1 MSHAVGNEVGL
12 SPQMVLARQCK
23 VRSFKPGDEHHVW
36 RLYREGLLA
45 GHLDPVDPL
54 DDLRNI
60 EDYYLAHPRRHF
72 WVAQAFGDIVGTVA
86 IATEED
92 GVAHLRRLRVAP
104 RWPDRDML
112 ATTLMETALDHAREQ
127 GAIKLALHT
136 PVNQEGAL
144 ELMTRHGFQFARS
157 RQIHGRDAL
166 EFYITVYDP
175 IHLPPDHAP
184 G

>member
-1 MSHAVGNEVGL
+1 L
-12 SPQMVLARQCK
+12 SRNGFRVNRRGFALIWKSDNAL
-23 VRSFKPGDEHHVW
+23 V
-36 RLYREGLLA
+36 
-45 GHLDPVDPL
+45 GHLDPIDPL

-60 EDYYLAHPRRHF
+60 EEYYVRHPRRHF

-92 GVAHLRRLRVAP
+92 GVAHLRRLRVGT
-104 RWPDRDML
+104 RWPDRNML
-112 ATTLMETALDHAREQ
+112 ATTLMETALEHAREQ

-144 ELMTRHGFQFARS
+144 DLMTRHGFQFARM
-157 RQIHGRDAL
+157 REIHGRNAL
-166 EFYITVYDP
+166 EFYVTVYEP
-175 IHLPPDHAP
+175 IHLRPTHAP